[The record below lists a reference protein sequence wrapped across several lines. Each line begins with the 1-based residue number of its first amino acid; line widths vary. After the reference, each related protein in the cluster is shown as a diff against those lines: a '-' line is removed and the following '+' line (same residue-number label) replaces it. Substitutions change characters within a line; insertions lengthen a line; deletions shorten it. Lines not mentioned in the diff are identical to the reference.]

1 MFDYWEILKY
11 IIKKD
16 IKRLKSSARQF
27 FCKHHYVEEKI
38 LWHGVPGIYCD
49 GVKCTKCG
57 KTTCKEDW
65 MTIYDEKED

>member
-27 FCKHHYVEEKI
+27 FRKHHYVEGKI
-38 LWHGVPGIYCD
+38 L
-49 GVKCTKCG
+49 
-57 KTTCKEDW
+57 
-65 MTIYDEKED
+65 

>member
-27 FCKHHYVEEKI
+27 FCKHHYVEEKKYF
-38 LWHGVPGIYCD
+38 GIEYLVFIVTALNVLSVARPLAKKI
-49 GVKCTKCG
+49 G
-57 KTTCKEDW
+57 
-65 MTIYDEKED
+65 